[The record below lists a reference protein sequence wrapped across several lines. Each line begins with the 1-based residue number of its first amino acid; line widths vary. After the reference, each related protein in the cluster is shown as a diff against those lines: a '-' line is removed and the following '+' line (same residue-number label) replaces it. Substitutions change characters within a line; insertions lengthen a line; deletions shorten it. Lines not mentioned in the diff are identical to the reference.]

1 VVLNSVNPVWECSW
15 IVANIPETGFE
26 LVVKVKDEDPG
37 DIDDRLGHVHVKVD
51 RVSETEGGFKER
63 DFQIDNKTGSVRAN
77 AVRFISSALTRKERH
92 GHLFL
97 SVEILGRTEGEGG
110 RVYTVG
116 PSESRAPHVRSSQ
129 LTGHTAVHW
138 SRHFSPLI
146 GTLAGTKEKDE
157 KGIEK
162 SKCAVAR
169 PALVLT
175 LTEPLLQF

>member
-1 VVLNSVNPVWECSW
+1 MLNSVNPVWECSW

-110 RVYTVG
+110 RVYTAG
-116 PSESRAPHVRSSQ
+116 PSELSTRSPCAKLS
-129 LTGHTAVHW
+129 ADR
-138 SRHFSPLI
+138 RHCSALESPL
-146 GTLAGTKEKDE
+146 
-157 KGIEK
+157 
-162 SKCAVAR
+162 
-169 PALVLT
+169 LT
-175 LTEPLLQF
+175 SHWNTRGYEGEG